1 MDTIL
6 VNGKVYT
13 VDNKRSIKEAIAI
26 KNGIIAD
33 IGTNEEILSLK
44 NDNTEIIDLKG
55 KLILPGFNDSHMH
68 LVNLGYTLSKVSLY
82 GVSSLDEI
90 GKRIYEYIEE
100 NKLKKGTWIMGNG
113 WNQDYFQDE
122 KRFPTRYDLDKI
134 STEYP
139 IVITRI
145 CGHVIVAN
153 SLALKLLNITKDT
166 PQVEGGYIDV
176 DEYGEPLGIFREKA
190 IYIVFNSLPSPSN
203 EEIKRMIKK
212 AVKELN
218 KQGITS
224 VGTDDFGALPN
235 RDYKQILK
243 AYFELKDNKEL
254 NVRVNEQCLLGTKDE
269 FASFLEEGYNT
280 SWGDENFRIGPLKIL
295 LDGSLGARTAA
306 LTKPYN
312 DQHDTIGILTMEEE
326 ELYDLVEFAHKNNT
340 QLAIHAIGDRA
351 IYVAME
357 GIERALKKYTRNNH
371 RHGIVHCQIT
381 DEVLLN
387 KFKELELIAY
397 IQPIFLDYDWKIV
410 RDRVGEEL
418 EKTSYNWKTLVN
430 KRVNIAC
437 GSDAPVETFN
447 VLYGIYEAVTRM
459 DLNGNPKGGWLPEQ
473 KLTVEEAVYGYTMGG
488 AYSTFEENIK
498 GSIEKGKLADLVVLS
513 RDIFEI
519 PKEEIKDVEVE
530 MTIFNGKIV
539 YEK

>member
-243 AYFELKDNKEL
+243 AYFELKDNKVL

-269 FASFLEEGYNT
+269 FTSFLEEGYNT

>member
-269 FASFLEEGYNT
+269 FTSFLEEGYNT

>member
-190 IYIVFNSLPSPSN
+190 IYIVFNSLPSPLN

-269 FASFLEEGYNT
+269 FTSFLEEGYNT

>member
-13 VDNKRSIKEAIAI
+13 VDNKRSIKEALAI

-269 FASFLEEGYNT
+269 FTSFLEEGYNT

>member
-176 DEYGEPLGIFREKA
+176 DEYGEPLGIFREKS

-269 FASFLEEGYNT
+269 FTSFLEEGYNT

>member
-82 GVSSLDEI
+82 GVSSLDQI

-269 FASFLEEGYNT
+269 FTSFLEEGYNT

>member
-13 VDNKRSIKEAIAI
+13 VDNKRSIKEALAI

-190 IYIVFNSLPSPSN
+190 IYIVFNSLPSPLN

-269 FASFLEEGYNT
+269 FTSFLEEGYNT